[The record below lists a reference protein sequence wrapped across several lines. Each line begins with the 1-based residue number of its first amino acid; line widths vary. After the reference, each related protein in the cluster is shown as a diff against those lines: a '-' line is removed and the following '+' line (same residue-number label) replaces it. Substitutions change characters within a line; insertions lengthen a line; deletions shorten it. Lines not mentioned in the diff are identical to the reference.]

1 MEKIVIYTDGGSRG
15 NPGPSAIGYKIIQP
29 STGEFLCI
37 GEEIGETTNNIAEY
51 TALCESL
58 KVCLCNHVKSV
69 EVYMD
74 SELVVKQIIGNYRVK
89 NINLKPLYEQAKNYI
104 SQLSDF
110 SIHHILRGKNKEADR
125 LVNLAL
131 DNKARIQEGNLFN
144 LNVSKREDMKEISEM
159 KGYLHQKHLFQDF
172 LMKELKLSYLSVSVK
187 DKQVMIWVSAQEF
200 GVILE
205 NRIAI
210 INKAKEFGYEQVVL
224 NLKSY
229 DE

>member
-58 KVCLCNHVKSV
+58 RVCLCNHVKSV

-125 LVNLAL
+125 WAFMPLARDL
-131 DNKARIQEGNLFN
+131 RISSSKASVSRLFDERI
-144 LNVSKREDMKEISEM
+144 EI
-159 KGYLHQKHLFQDF
+159 
-172 LMKELKLSYLSVSVK
+172 KLSFCFCER
-187 DKQVMIWVSAQEF
+187 QA
-200 GVILE
+200 
-205 NRIAI
+205 
-210 INKAKEFGYEQVVL
+210 
-224 NLKSY
+224 SY
-229 DE
+229 DLGFCTGVWCDIRE

>member
-58 KVCLCNHVKSV
+58 RVCLCNHVKSV

-144 LNVSKREDMKEISEM
+144 LKRRCERNFGNERISSSKASVSRLFDERIEI
-159 KGYLHQKHLFQDF
+159 
-172 LMKELKLSYLSVSVK
+172 KLSFCFCER
-187 DKQVMIWVSAQEF
+187 QA
-200 GVILE
+200 
-205 NRIAI
+205 
-210 INKAKEFGYEQVVL
+210 
-224 NLKSY
+224 SY
-229 DE
+229 DLGFCTGVWCDIRE